1 MNLAQRMSRVGESA
15 TLRVSRRAKELQAG
29 GRDIVDLS
37 AGEPDFDSPP
47 AALEGAIGA
56 LRSGFTRYT
65 DSNGIPELRL
75 ELAELYERRYA
86 TPWRSRDVLV
96 TVGGKAALFE
106 MALALFDDGHEVL
119 IPSPC
124 WVSLPEQVRLA
135 GAEPVFVDTHGEE
148 AFRLPAER
156 LVAAFTPRTRGV
168 ILNSPCNP
176 TGGVIERADLE
187 AILAACAARGVVVIY
202 DETYERF
209 VYDDRRHVSA
219 AEFAARYPET
229 VIVVGSFSKTYA
241 MTGWRVGYALGPRS
255 AIAAAATVQ
264 SHATSNATTFAMH
277 GALAALRHAGPDV
290 ERMLAEYAARREV
303 LIPRL
308 CALPGFRCLPPAGA
322 FYAFPNVAAC
332 YGERV
337 RGSIEF
343 AELLLEEAGVAVV
356 PGAAFGNDEH
366 IRISFACSR
375 EELARGLDRIAATVA
390 TLRAGILR

>member
-1 MNLAQRMSRVGESA
+1 MNFAKRMSRVGESA

-37 AGEPDFDSPP
+37 AGEPDFDSP
-47 AALEGAIGA
+47 ASALEGAIGA

-65 DSNGIPELRL
+65 DSSGIAELRL

-86 TPWRSRDVLV
+86 TPWQARDVLV

-106 MALALFDDGHEVL
+106 MALALFDERHEVV
-119 IPSPC
+119 IPRPC
-124 WVSLPEQVRLA
+124 WVSIPDQVRLA

-148 AFRLPAER
+148 AFRLPADR
-156 LVAAFTPRTRGV
+156 LIAAFTPRTRGV

-176 TGGVIERADLE
+176 TGGVIERQDLE
-187 AILAACAARGVVVIY
+187 AILDACAGRGIAVVY

-209 VYDDRRHVSA
+209 VYDGRRHASA

-241 MTGWRVGYALGPRS
+241 MTGWRVGYVLGPRA

-277 GALAALRHAGPDV
+277 GALAALRHAEPDV
-290 ERMLAEYAARREV
+290 ERMLAEYAARREL

-308 CALPGFRCLPPAGA
+308 CALPGFHCLPPAGA
-322 FYAFPNVAAC
+322 FYAFPNVSGC
-332 YGERV
+332 YGERAQ
-337 RGSIEF
+337 GSVAF
-343 AELLLEEAGVAVV
+343 AELLLDEAGVAVV
-356 PGAAFGNDEH
+356 PGAAFGNDDH

-375 EELARGLDRIAATVA
+375 EELGRGLDRIAATVESLCVGA
-390 TLRAGILR
+390 S